1 MFCGVC
7 FGQVT
12 FTNDEWWRGGES
24 VGGHG
29 YGSGTEVSGPHVSGR
44 LVYFSRMSMIDGVW
58 LLQPLRVPLMA
69 PTRIAITDDDGERG
83 RGKGSNGVRAVR
95 AGGRASERLRRP
107 AWASSNGLPRSFTPR
122 AGRLMSPI
130 YYLTYTS
137 RQFVHSF
144 SSPILASDLAPRSQN
159 SSCGTWQANSL
170 ELPLISTPLIHGIDR
185 REET

>member
-1 MFCGVC
+1 MCQDDWC
-7 FGQVT
+7 SICT
-12 FTNDEWWRGGES
+12 SR
-24 VGGHG
+24 
-29 YGSGTEVSGPHVSGR
+29 
-44 LVYFSRMSMIDGVW
+44 SRMSMIDGVW

-95 AGGRASERLRRP
+95 TGGRASERLRRP

-122 AGRLMSPI
+122 AGRLMSPS

-144 SSPILASDLAPRSQN
+144 SSPILASDLAPCSQN
-159 SSCGTWQANSL
+159 SSCCGTWQSKFVGATFNFQS
-170 ELPLISTPLIHGIDR
+170 IH
-185 REET
+185 

>member
-1 MFCGVC
+1 MCQDDWC
-7 FGQVT
+7 SICT
-12 FTNDEWWRGGES
+12 SR
-24 VGGHG
+24 
-29 YGSGTEVSGPHVSGR
+29 
-44 LVYFSRMSMIDGVW
+44 SRMSMIDGVW

-95 AGGRASERLRRP
+95 AGERASERLRRP

-122 AGRLMSPI
+122 AGRLMSPS

-144 SSPILASDLAPRSQN
+144 SSPILASDLAPCSQN
-159 SSCGTWQANSL
+159 SSCCGTWQSKFVGATFNFQS
-170 ELPLISTPLIHGIDR
+170 IHSSIDSWDRSEGGDVTGYHAHICRFVR
-185 REET
+185 RGY